1 YLELFADLPKEIR
14 RGIYTVKTGNLKV
27 RIDLN
32 HLETL
37 QKSLT
42 RGSNR
47 LAVAGIT
54 SALIVGTSIIIAFG
68 QGPVIAGINVFEV
81 FGIGAI
87 IGGALVLYS
96 FWGDKS

>member
-1 YLELFADLPKEIR
+1 MLEF
-14 RGIYTVKTGNLKV
+14 

-32 HLETL
+32 QLETL

-42 RGSNR
+42 RASNR
-47 LAVAGIT
+47 LAVAAIT

-68 QGPVIAGINVFEV
+68 HGPVIAGINVFDI

-87 IGGALVLYS
+87 IGGALILVS
-96 FWGDKS
+96 IWRDKS